1 MEIYS
6 KVKRNQRLIPIW
18 KQKQFNYKNSKIV
31 KKTLMFKEAP
41 EATTQTKKRRTVIQ
55 EVKGSSARNS
65 EIDICK
71 LSIKCNRMS
80 SILDILTN

>member
-1 MEIYS
+1 LEIYS

-18 KQKQFNYKNSKIV
+18 KQKQFNYKNSKKV
-31 KKTLMFKEAP
+31 RKTLTFKEAP
-41 EATTQTKKRRTVIQ
+41 EATTQTKKRTKVIQ
-55 EVKGSSARNS
+55 EVKGYSARNS

-80 SILDILTN
+80 SILDTLTN